1 MRRCGALLITFS
13 SLLTTPAF
21 ALNIL
26 LSNDDGYAHANI
38 RALYSE
44 LRSQGHNV
52 KIAAPFSEQSA
63 RGGAFIYGRKVQIG
77 QDADPAWPDSY
88 YLSTSEKGVCTSLAC
103 AGETVDITISATPVM
118 AVLMGLKK
126 VMPQADL
133 VIVGPNPGN
142 NLGVINNAS
151 GTFNAASVALLTGVP
166 SLAVSTDLKE
176 KNPLKVATLI
186 AGLVKNLEQHRQPDG
201 ALLPKGIGLNI
212 NLPPLTAIK
221 GVRLTQV
228 GSYVPFAVIYTDD
241 MGKLD
246 VRLAGQPGISF
257 QYNPPPGASQQ
268 DDEAVW
274 LDKGYLTISPFN
286 AIPATVNA
294 ASELQ
299 SLLSLPLPPLPLS
312 TNKAVQ

>member
-1 MRRCGALLITFS
+1 MKRCGALLITLS
-13 SLLTTPAF
+13 SLLATPAF

-26 LSNDDGYAHANI
+26 LSNDDGYSHPNI
-38 RALYSE
+38 RALYSQ

-88 YLSTSEKGVCTSLAC
+88 YLTTSEKGICSSPAC
-103 AGETVDITISATPVM
+103 AGQTVDIIISATPVM
-118 AVLMGLKK
+118 AVLMALKK

-151 GTFNAASVALLTGVP
+151 GTFNAASVALLAGVP

-176 KNPLKVATLI
+176 KDSQKVATLI

-201 ALLPKGIGLNI
+201 ALLPKGTGLNI

-221 GVRLTQV
+221 GVRLTKV
-228 GSYVPFAVIYTDD
+228 GSYVPFKVIYTDD

-246 VRLAGQPGISF
+246 VKLADQPGISF
-257 QYNPPPGASQQ
+257 QYNPPPDASQEE
-268 DDEAVW
+268 DEAVW

-286 AIPATVNA
+286 AIPATVDA

-299 SLLSLPLPPLPLS
+299 SLLNLALPSLLS
-312 TNKAVQ
+312 STSKAAQ